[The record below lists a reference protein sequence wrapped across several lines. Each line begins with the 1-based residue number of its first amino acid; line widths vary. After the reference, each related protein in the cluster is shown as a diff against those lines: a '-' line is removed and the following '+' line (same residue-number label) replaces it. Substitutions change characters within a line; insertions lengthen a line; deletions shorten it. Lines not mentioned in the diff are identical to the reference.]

1 MTSLSGRAYDHQA
14 AEALDEGDGA
24 GLWCGEVAGARDAAL
39 PGGDGADDEAADPG
53 GPGGVAGEPQTQRLG
68 QGQEMRSVESML
80 GVATALPNIPRP
92 AGVWFHPQRVI
103 AVARLSLGYLGN
115 AKEVLGE
122 EADRQPDG
130 TKRSK

>member
-1 MTSLSGRAYDHQA
+1 VEVDVEIDQA

-68 QGQEMRSVESML
+68 QGQDPLTVGRAGQDVIES
-80 GVATALPNIPRP
+80 RY
-92 AGVWFHPQRVI
+92 
-103 AVARLSLGYLGN
+103 RLQ
-115 AKEVLGE
+115 VLGP
-122 EADRQPDG
+122 ATTITRP
-130 TKRSK
+130 R